1 MDWCT
6 MFMVTVAFFLVSIDS
21 VFPSGNLSRNSNTD
35 TYSNQLK
42 RDLQILLRDDSN
54 AGIQTIFFLFT
65 LLYFYNGI
73 MIILCSSVNSFTGIH
88 SVLCVHDTD

>member
-1 MDWCT
+1 

-54 AGIQTIFFLFT
+54 AGIQTIFCLFT
-65 LLYFYNGI
+65 LFGNL
-73 MIILCSSVNSFTGIH
+73 MIILCSSVNSFTDIH
-88 SVLCVHDTD
+88 SVLCVHDTY

>member
-1 MDWCT
+1 

-65 LLYFYNGI
+65 LFGNL